1 MPWQRQTQPP
11 ESEPGDGPDDHLE
24 LARESLQQLV
34 KDERIPESVR
44 VSLAADYQQ
53 VETMLEKLEQG
64 HIHIAAFGRVSVGK
78 SATLNALLGEDR
90 FVTSPLHGETKESQM
105 GRWPEYQSGGV
116 FFIDT
121 PGINEVAGE
130 ARERLAH
137 EVAARS
143 DLVLF
148 VVDGDLTESELRTLR
163 ILADQDRPI
172 LLLLNKSDRYTTAE
186 LEKLRGSLL
195 EHAEGLVAPENI
207 LQISAA
213 PPQQRVIVVDASGY
227 EREAIRQP
235 AADVDLLKERLWSIL
250 EAEGKTLA
258 ALNASL
264 FAGNLSQQIGQK
276 VLETKRHIG
285 AQLIHTY
292 CISKGVA
299 VAFNPIPVADIL
311 AAAVMDVSLVI
322 HLSKLFGLPLSKSEA
337 SGLVKTIMAQML
349 LLMGTVW
356 AVHFVSSALKL
367 GTGGISAVVTG
378 GAQGAVAYFST
389 RVVGQ
394 AAEHYLAQGKS
405 WGEGGPKY
413 VVREILDSLD
423 RDSILKG
430 ARSDIRQRLK
440 SVL

>member
-1 MPWQRQTQPP
+1 MPWQRQTQPA
-11 ESEPGDGPDDHLE
+11 ESELGDGPDDHLE

-44 VSLAADYQQ
+44 ESLAADYQQ

-105 GRWPEYQSGGV
+105 GRWSEFQGGGV

-137 EVAARS
+137 EVAERS

-148 VVDGDLTESELRTLR
+148 IVDGDLTESELRTLI

-172 LLLLNKSDRYTTAE
+172 LLLLNKSDRYTSAE

-195 EHAEGLVAPENI
+195 EHAQGLVAPENI

-213 PPQQRVIVVDASGY
+213 PPQQRVIVVDASGD
-227 EREAIRQP
+227 EREEIRQP
-235 AADVDLLKERLWSIL
+235 EADIDLLKERLWSIL

-285 AQLIHTY
+285 EQLIHTY

-394 AAEHYLAQGKS
+394 AAEQYLAQGKS

-423 RDSILKG
+423 RDSILKD

-440 SVL
+440 AVL